1 MMEPVLLRVTA
12 PSRTVPV
19 GDYLLCVNTT
29 PIAQLFTFGV
39 PATGLELM
47 PVLGE
52 GRYLPVESDWAT
64 DDFAPYA
71 VHIYGPFHATAGAR

>member
-1 MMEPVLLRVTA
+1 M
-12 PSRTVPV
+12 PV

-29 PIAQLFTFGV
+29 PIAQLFSFGV
-39 PATGLELM
+39 PAKGLEQM

-52 GRYLPVESDWAT
+52 ARYVPVDSDWAM

-71 VHIYGPFHATAGAR
+71 VHIYGPFHATEAAR